1 MYNLENPL
9 YLLLIF
15 PLIYVFLPNKK
26 VKSILIPTTKTLSK
40 KRVNKRIYIG
50 KILMFL
56 SFFLMLIALSKPQ
69 KLEEEVKV
77 KRDGIDISIVLDIS
91 RSMLASDIKPNRLAR
106 AKDVIT
112 TFVKERSNDRISL
125 VVFAG
130 NAYTRVPLTFDQ
142 DVIVKSIKD
151 LGVGDISD
159 NKSTAIGLGMGV
171 GLNRLKNSES
181 KSKVMILLT
190 DGENNAGTL
199 SPRNSAQ
206 LAKDLGVKVYTIGIG
221 GEYVEVQSFFGRTK
235 VENTEID
242 EELLNEIAA
251 MTDGKYYRAKDS
263 DSFYEIFKDI
273 DQLEKSKIEG
283 RQIQKRQELYRYF
296 LIPSI
301 FLMILGMYFDRYKYV
316 VIP

>member
-1 MYNLENPL
+1 MYRLANPL

-15 PLIYVFLPNKK
+15 PLIYVFLPEKK
-26 VKSILIPTTKTLSK
+26 IKSILIPTTKTLSK
-40 KRVNKRIYIG
+40 VRVNKKIYIG
-50 KILMFL
+50 KFFIFL
-56 SFFLMLIALSKPQ
+56 SFILMIIALSKPQ
-69 KLEEEVKV
+69 RIEKEMKV
-77 KRDGIDISIVLDIS
+77 KKDGIDISIVLDIS

-106 AKDVIT
+106 AKDVIS
-112 TFVKERSNDRISL
+112 TFVKERSNDRVSL

-142 DVIVKSIKD
+142 DVIISSIKD

-159 NKSTAIGLGMGV
+159 NRSTAIGLGMGV

-181 KSKVMILLT
+181 KSRIMILLT

-199 SPRNSAQ
+199 SPNNGAK

-221 GEYVEVQSFFGRTK
+221 GEYVEVQGFFGTTK
-235 VENTEID
+235 VANREID
-242 EELLNEIAA
+242 EELLNEIANV
-251 MTDGKYYRAKDS
+251 TGGKYYRAKDS
-263 DSFYEIFKDI
+263 DSFYGIFKEI

-283 RQIQKRQELYRYF
+283 REIQNREELYRYF

-301 FLMILGMYFDRYKYV
+301 LFMIIGIYFDRYKYV